1 MVGSGSSKTRG
12 FFLIGMLITG
22 GRPSFSGDFRGVN
35 DFNRG
40 SGKLIGDSGGF
51 WWTLVISGEGW

>member
-22 GRPSFSGDFRGVN
+22 GRPSISRDFRGVS

-40 SGKLIGDSGGF
+40 SGKLIGGSGKILGV
-51 WWTLVISGEGW
+51 LVSEEC